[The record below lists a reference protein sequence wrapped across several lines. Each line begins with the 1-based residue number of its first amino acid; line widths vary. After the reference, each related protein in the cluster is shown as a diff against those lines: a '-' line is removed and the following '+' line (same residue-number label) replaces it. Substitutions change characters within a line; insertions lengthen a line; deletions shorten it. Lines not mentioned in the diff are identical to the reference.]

1 MNTQTQENDSTLKDR
16 TVSVSLADTNKVAVI
31 KSIKQQQKNNKK
43 KNICC
48 KSKCKKT
55 ANKFTGSCQFCQ
67 NTFCTE
73 HRLFEMHNCEQL
85 NNAKKDLHKK
95 NAEKLAKEQ
104 TTDNRVVNAF

>member
-1 MNTQTQENDSTLKDR
+1 MNAQPQDKELTLKDR
-16 TVSVSLADTNKVAVI
+16 TDSVSLADTNKVEVI
-31 KSIKQQQKNNKK
+31 KTIKQQQKSSK
-43 KNICC
+43 KNNICF
-48 KSKCKKT
+48 KNKCKKT

-67 NTFCTE
+67 NTYCTE

>member
-1 MNTQTQENDSTLKDR
+1 MSTNQQENDLTLKDR
-16 TVSVSLADTNKVAVI
+16 TVSVSLADTNKVEVI
-31 KSIKQQQKNNKK
+31 KSIKQQQKKK
-43 KNICC
+43 KNTCC

-67 NTFCTE
+67 NTYCTE